1 MIFKNNYRPA
11 FAGVTEPRNTHSA
24 KNRYDGMAFNTAN
37 SETDDFN
44 AFDTAQTTR
53 EPKREPK
60 APKKKKGGF
69 EINLKTLLIAAACV
83 VAAVLI
89 IIVGAA
95 IISKSGSS
103 NGMKMENNSFV
114 AYEQDGL
121 YYVAMNGEVIGAG
134 FENEL
139 SVTPAADNS
148 FAYVIESTPEG
159 YYVYILEKKELT
171 QIVTTAITDVIALAE
186 FEPGVVYR
194 DEAAVYLY
202 ADESE
207 ERITKNVTAGN
218 FVIAPDASSVA
229 YTQAKKNDINQFD
242 LFLFQG
248 GFSDDY
254 ADNMYPVEVSAGG
267 KYVYAY
273 GISSE
278 DFISKKL
285 YAIPTGDNT
294 ENEKINITSGFDEIT
309 YANVKGTEIIYTV
322 GSAEAGYTSYIY
334 NVKKNESHKIG
345 AGKCV
350 PLIADPSIACLST
363 LKDIVVENTFLNGLT
378 SATYRID
385 SKYESQS
392 LSKYNGKLN
401 SDGDM
406 FYFVTSDNVLNYID
420 LDDKNRSPQRI
431 AEGVVEYVITEK
443 NNIYYIDEEDT
454 LRFYKASSKKRQ
466 TIARD
471 VTNISMNKYSNILY
485 FEILEDTKAYMT
497 EEGSGKE
504 IAEFNRS
511 EVKTSP
517 IFIDENLKRTFTYV
531 ADPDLGTYDLYYTS
545 TGKSYKLLA
554 SGCTSIYGIEDDDY
568 VDNTPNNENVNTPT
582 LPSDDTNED
591 GSSG

>member
-11 FAGVTEPRNTHSA
+11 FAGVSEPQSPHSA
-24 KNRYDGMAFNTAN
+24 KKRNDGMIFNTAN
-37 SETDDFN
+37 SDTDDFN
-44 AFDTAQTTR
+44 AFDATPATTK
-53 EPKREPK
+53 EPKKK
-60 APKKKKGGF
+60 APKSPKKKLDI
-69 EINLKTLLIAAACV
+69 ELNSKTLLIAAAALVAV
-83 VAAVLI
+83 VLLI
-89 IIVGAA
+89 VMVVVFSQNA
-95 IISKSGSS
+95 GSS
-103 NGMKMENNSFV
+103 NGMKMDNNSFV

-148 FAYVIESTPEG
+148 FAYVVEDTPEG
-159 YYVYILEKKELT
+159 FYVYVLQKKELT
-171 QIVTTAITDVIALAE
+171 QVVPNAVSEVIALAE

-194 DEAAVYLY
+194 DEAAVYFY
-202 ADESE
+202 ADKSE
-207 ERITKNVTAGN
+207 ERITKNITAGN
-218 FVIAPDASSVA
+218 FVVAPDASAVA
-229 YTQAKKNDINQFD
+229 YTQSKKNDVNQFD

-267 KYVYAY
+267 KFIYAY

-294 ENEKINITSGFDEIT
+294 ESEKLNIASGFDEIT

-334 NVKKNESHKIG
+334 NIKKNESHKIG

-350 PLIADPSIACLST
+350 PLIADPSIACLDS
-363 LKDIVVENTFLNGLT
+363 LKDIVVENTFLSGLT

-406 FYFVTSDNVLNYID
+406 FYFVTADNILNYID

-431 AEGVVEYVITEK
+431 AEGVVEYVVTEK

-454 LRFYKASSKKRQ
+454 LRFYKASSRKRQ

-471 VTNISMNKYSNILY
+471 VTNISMNKYSNVLY
-485 FEILEDTKAYMT
+485 FEIMEDTKAYMT
-497 EEGSGKE
+497 EEGSGKR
-504 IAEFNRS
+504 IAEFNRA
-511 EVKTSP
+511 EIKTAP
-517 IFIDENLKRTFTYV
+517 EFIDTNLKRTFTYV

-545 TGKSYKLLA
+545 TGSSYKLIAA
-554 SGCTSIYGIEDDDY
+554 SCTSIYGIEDYENDS
-568 VDNTPNNENVNTPT
+568 PNNNIIPT